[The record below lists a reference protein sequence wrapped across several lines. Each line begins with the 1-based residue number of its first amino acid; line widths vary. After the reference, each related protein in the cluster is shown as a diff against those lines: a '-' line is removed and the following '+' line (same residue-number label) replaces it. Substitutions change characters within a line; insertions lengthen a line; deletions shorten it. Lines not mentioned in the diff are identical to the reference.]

1 LLFFG
6 SDDMLQYYFAVSTV
20 VGRMMSL
27 VSVAGAGAGVM
38 RAVACTNKSVIH
50 GALCLN
56 HNQESGLQQQQQ
68 HRQYR
73 TM

>member
-1 LLFFG
+1 
-6 SDDMLQYYFAVSTV
+6 
-20 VGRMMSL
+20 MMSL

-38 RAVACTNKSVIH
+38 RAVARTNKSVIH

-56 HNQESGLQQQQQ
+56 HNQESGQQQQQQQQ
-68 HRQYR
+68 HHQYR